1 MKNLSNESTLALQMQ
16 AGSQEAFTLL
26 YRHYSPQLYQNIF
39 RMTHDTQITE
49 EIVQELFTIIWQ
61 KRENKGISENFAGYV
76 YRTGQHLVHDFF
88 RKMQKDHLLVSRF
101 KSFISEDYEHFEK
114 VLEEK
119 QSSEILKKAIDQL
132 SPQQKKVYELVK
144 VEGYTY
150 KKAAEILGIS
160 PLTVKEYL
168 VATKKSIQ
176 NYLLRNMDTAFTM
189 LILAAL
195 SDSFH

>member
-1 MKNLSNESTLALQMQ
+1 MKNLSNESHLALQMQ
-16 AGSQEAFTLL
+16 AGSKEAFTLL

-39 RMTHDTQITE
+39 RMTHDEQITE

-88 RKMQKDHLLVSRF
+88 RKMQKDHQLVGRF
-101 KSFISEDYEHFEK
+101 KRFISEDYEHFEK

-195 SDSFH
+195 SDSIH